1 MFTAHVARFFVV
13 FGFAFSLVTLN
24 GCAATVTHSN
34 DIQSAP
40 NMSLGGTDRATS
52 NTSRAATV
60 EIRERAVDRMTG
72 RDVSMHAG
80 PGFGDRGCAYC
91 GK

>member
-13 FGFAFSLVTLN
+13 FGFASALVTLN
-24 GCAATVTHSN
+24 GCAATVTRSN
-34 DIQSAP
+34 DIQGVP
-40 NMSLGGTDRATS
+40 NMSLGVRDGATS

-60 EIRERAVDRMTG
+60 ELRDRAVDRMSG
-72 RDVSMHAG
+72 RDVSTHEG
-80 PGFGDRGCAYC
+80 PSFGDRGCAYC